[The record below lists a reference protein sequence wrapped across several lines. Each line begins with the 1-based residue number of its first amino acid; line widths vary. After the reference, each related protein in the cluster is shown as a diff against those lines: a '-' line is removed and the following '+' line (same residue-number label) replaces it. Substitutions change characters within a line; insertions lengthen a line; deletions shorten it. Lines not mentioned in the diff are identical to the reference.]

1 MRSMN
6 KVILQ
11 FWEESERG
19 WGTRPDGCSLH
30 LDINSRN
37 SYVEKIYE
45 DRKSS
50 DVPDEYDRIVGEPI
64 DAFISDVMFARVK
77 LKTNVRIH
85 EHELNN
91 LMNMAEIIVKDD
103 K

>member
-19 WGTRPDGCSLH
+19 WGNRPDGCSLH
-30 LDINSRN
+30 LDSQSRDT
-37 SYVEKIYE
+37 YVNDIYKNRTE
-45 DRKSS
+45 NDI
-50 DVPDEYDRIVGEPI
+50 PDEYDRVIGEPI
-64 DAFISDVMFARVK
+64 ETFISDVMYSRVK

-91 LMNMAEIIVKDD
+91 LMNMAEIIIRDD

>member
-1 MRSMN
+1 MN

-19 WGTRPDGCSLH
+19 FGVRPSGCSLH
-30 LDINSRN
+30 LDNPMRDN
-37 SYVEKIYE
+37 YVESIYK
-45 DRKSS
+45 DRSTDYIPS
-50 DVPDEYDRIVGEPI
+50 VYDRVIGDVI
-64 DAFISDVMFARVK
+64 DAYISDVLYSKVK
-77 LKTNVRIH
+77 LKNSIRIY

-91 LMNMAEIIVKDD
+91 LTSMAEIIIRND

>member
-1 MRSMN
+1 MN

-19 WGTRPDGCSLH
+19 FGVRPYGCSLH
-30 LDINSRN
+30 LDTLIRDKYVNGVYESR
-37 SYVEKIYE
+37 KGE
-45 DRKSS
+45 DY
-50 DVPDEYDRIVGEPI
+50 VPDVYDRIIGDPI
-64 DAFISDVMFARVK
+64 DAFISDVLYSKVK
-77 LKTNVRIH
+77 LKNSIRIY

-91 LMNMAEIIVKDD
+91 LTSMAEIIIRND